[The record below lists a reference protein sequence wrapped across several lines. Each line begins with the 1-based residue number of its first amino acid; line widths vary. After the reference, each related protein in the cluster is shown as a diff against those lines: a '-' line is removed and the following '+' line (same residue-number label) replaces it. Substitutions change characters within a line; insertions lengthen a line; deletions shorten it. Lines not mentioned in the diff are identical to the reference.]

1 MARHRHPAHDPR
13 TTDRDRA
20 RRTLSQ
26 NFLTDPAA
34 VDRLVRAA
42 RPHPDGLLLEVG
54 AGKGALTEALAPHCR
69 ELIAYEI
76 DRHLLPGLRDRL
88 SHRPHVRIVH
98 QDFLAARPPRVP
110 FAVAANV
117 PYARTSDVV
126 TWCLR
131 APRLT
136 SATLLTQL
144 EYARK
149 RTGGFGRWSLLTVR
163 TWPEFDWRMCGRVGR
178 RSFRPVPRVDSGILR
193 LERRPRPLITTA
205 PDLAAYRDLVELGF
219 SGTGGTLFAS
229 LRRVCPARRLAEAF
243 RQAELAQDTV
253 VAFVSPDQW
262 LTLFR
267 VAVERSR

>member
-1 MARHRHPAHDPR
+1 MARYRPSTPDPR
-13 TTDRDRA
+13 RTERDRV

-42 RPHPDGLLLEVG
+42 RPRPDGLLVEVG

-88 SHRPHVRIVH
+88 AHRPHVRVVH
-98 QDFLAARPPRVP
+98 QDFLTSRPPRVP

-126 TWCLR
+126 AWCLR

-163 TWPEFDWRMCGRVGR
+163 TWPEFEWRLCGRVGR
-178 RSFRPVPRVDSGILR
+178 QSFRPVPRVDSGILR
-193 LERRPRPLITTA
+193 LERRSRPLI
-205 PDLAAYRDLVELGF
+205 PDASARAAYRELVELGF
-219 SGTGGTLFAS
+219 SGTGGTLYAS
-229 LRRVCPARRLAEAF
+229 LRRTCPARRLSEAF
-243 RQAELAQDTV
+243 RRAGLARDTV
-253 VAFVSPDQW
+253 VAFVTPAQW
-262 LTLFR
+262 LTVFQGVTDTR
-267 VAVERSR
+267 